1 MAAVEAS
8 LVDGKRGRSF
18 NVGLNLQ
25 GLRFQMDGG
34 VFLL

>member
-8 LVDGKRGRSF
+8 LVDGKSGRAFSVDF
-18 NVGLNLQ
+18 VLQ